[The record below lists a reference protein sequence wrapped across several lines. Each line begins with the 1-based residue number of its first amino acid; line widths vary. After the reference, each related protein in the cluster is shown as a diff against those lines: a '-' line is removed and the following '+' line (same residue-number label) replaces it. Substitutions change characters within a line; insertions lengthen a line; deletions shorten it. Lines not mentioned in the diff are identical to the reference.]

1 MNKKL
6 FTLISAILISMAVSL
21 SCTAQRLFPNLKAD
35 DGLTTIYV
43 GKTMLRLAG
52 GTGGK
57 LVGNDNIGI
66 EQFINYLNSV
76 EIVSAEK
83 KKCID
88 TLDKTLD
95 EYLKSHPDIE
105 IATEIKDDE
114 DDVTI
119 YTVPG
124 KTEDSI
130 GQILLVVKES
140 DEFTVIDLR
149 GDIPISVFEQ
159 AVNAMN
165 GMG

>member
-6 FTLISAILISMAVSL
+6 FTLIGAILISMAVSL

-35 DGLTTIYV
+35 DGLTSIYV

-52 GTGGK
+52 GTGK
-57 LVGNDNIGI
+57 LMGNDNIDI
-66 EQFINYLNSV
+66 DKFIKYLSSV

-83 KKCID
+83 KKCIN

-159 AVNAMN
+159 AVNDMN
-165 GMG
+165 GME

>member
-1 MNKKL
+1 
-6 FTLISAILISMAVSL
+6 
-21 SCTAQRLFPNLKAD
+21 
-35 DGLTTIYV
+35 
-43 GKTMLRLAG
+43 MLRLAG

-159 AVNAMN
+159 AVNDMN
-165 GMG
+165 GME